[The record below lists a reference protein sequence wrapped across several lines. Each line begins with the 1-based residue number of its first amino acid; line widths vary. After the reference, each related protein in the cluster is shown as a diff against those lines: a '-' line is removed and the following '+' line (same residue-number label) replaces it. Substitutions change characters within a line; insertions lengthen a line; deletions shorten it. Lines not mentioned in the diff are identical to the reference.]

1 MTTTLPS
8 VAVPSATSSVAP
20 PATSPASAAA
30 RDGHDAAGV
39 PGGRPTDAPRPPA
52 ARGPRRRASRDGVN
66 TSWITLAGLA
76 ALIAAWW
83 FSVRLLHVP
92 SYILP
97 DPLAVVRALWS
108 GLAVSPA
115 SATGYYLPLWST
127 FCNAAI
133 GFAIGTGAGL
143 VLGSLMAESR
153 TIERLVMPYAF
164 ALQSLPKVAIAPLI
178 VIWLGFGDGSK
189 IAIAALLSFFPI
201 LINSFTGLRAVE
213 PERIDLMRSLS
224 ASRFET
230 YRIVKLPNAAPYI
243 FAGLD
248 MAVVYALLGTIVAE
262 FLGAQS
268 GMGVVI
274 TQAQAVT
281 DVAGVFAA
289 LVILGAMGILLHAVV
304 RRLEKRVVHWADR
317 NKR

>member
-1 MTTTLPS
+1 MS
-8 VAVPSATSSVAP
+8 
-20 PATSPASAAA
+20 ASAVSSGSP
-30 RDGHDAAGV
+30 RRVV
-39 PGGRPTDAPRPPA
+39 PKRRAPR
-52 ARGPRRRASRDGVN
+52 RVSGPLVGS
-66 TSWITLAGLA
+66 IGLVV
-76 ALIAAWW
+76 LFAAWSL
-83 FSVRLLHVP
+83 SVRYLHLP

-97 DPLAVVRALWS
+97 APGAVWRALWS

-115 SATGYYLPLWST
+115 SPLGYYLPLWGT
-127 FCNAAI
+127 LKNAAVGLLI
-133 GFAIGTGAGL
+133 GSLAGL

-153 TIERLVMPYAF
+153 VVEKLVMPYAF
-164 ALQSLPKVAIAPLI
+164 ALQSLPKVAIAPLV
-178 VIWLGFGDGSK
+178 VIWFGFGAGSK
-189 IAIAALLSFFPI
+189 IAISVLLSFFPV

-224 ASRFET
+224 ATRFET

-262 FLGAQS
+262 FLGAQQ

-289 LVILGAMGILLHAVV
+289 LVILGATGIVLHGLV
-304 RRLEKRVVHWADR
+304 RMAERKVVHWGDR
-317 NKR
+317 GHK

>member
-1 MTTTLPS
+1 MSQAQRSTVIDR
-8 VAVPSATSSVAP
+8 VAVNRHPAKAVRGKGRHQQHLNGTVVA
-20 PATSPASAAA
+20 
-30 RDGHDAAGV
+30 
-39 PGGRPTDAPRPPA
+39 
-52 ARGPRRRASRDGVN
+52 
-66 TSWITLAGLA
+66 LAGLVV
-76 ALIAAWW
+76 LFIGWDL
-83 FSVRLLHVP
+83 SVRYLSVP

-97 DPLAVVRALWS
+97 SPLAVGNALWS
-108 GLAVSPA
+108 GVAVNPSSPL
-115 SATGYYLPLWST
+115 GYYIPLWST
-127 FCNAAI
+127 LKNAAI
-133 GFAIGTGAGL
+133 GLIIGSTVGL

-153 TIERLVMPYAF
+153 TVEKLLMPYAF

-178 VIWLGFGDGSK
+178 VIWFGFGDGSK
-189 IAIAALLSFFPI
+189 IAISALLAFFPI

-213 PERIDLMRSLS
+213 QDRLDLMRSLS

-248 MAVVYALLGTIVAE
+248 MAVVYAFLGTIVSE
-262 FLGAQS
+262 FLGAQK

-289 LVILGAMGILLHAVV
+289 LIILGSTGILLHGAVRHAE
-304 RRLEKRVVHWADR
+304 RRIVHWGDR
-317 NKR
+317 GRK